1 MSKLNIYNCWCFKK
15 NVYVKCANICVIF
28 YYHSW
33 PTELKLY
40 CIFRGWDVGWLSWQS
55 DRELQ
60 IIILSRGRRGLASVR
75 DPDMYLSNNWL
86 SGMENREDNILGEGI
101 DWRRWHTKNFLTHWD
116 SMKTRLKMSL
126 DFSKQ
131 FVYQGNQQSS
141 IFGNFK
147 DKPA

>member
-86 SGMENREDNILGEGI
+86 SGMEKREDNLLGEGI
-101 DWRRWHTKNFLTHWD
+101 DWRRWHTKIFFTYSD
-116 SMKTRLKMSL
+116 SMKTRIKMRT
-126 DFSKQ
+126 
-131 FVYQGNQQSS
+131 
-141 IFGNFK
+141 IFIF
-147 DKPA
+147 